1 MWVVLR
7 ELASVRN
14 AVTELLG
21 GVLGIVNGIKCIH
34 ALLLQTSVIAGL
46 FAVSCTA
53 TSVPAKSGDGYLLGP
68 EDQLSIHVVD
78 LEDVSDKPF
87 RVDPSGFVDLPLA
100 GRIHVSGLSLEQLR
114 NTLAGRLE
122 KYITNPQITI
132 NVIEYR
138 SQPVSVLGEV
148 NNPGVH
154 QLQGPKHLVDVISSA
169 GGLKPDAG
177 PRLNITREMRWGVLP
192 LPNAHT
198 DTSGQYLVAE
208 VSLDDITSGKH
219 ADQNIEV
226 RADDVISVP
235 RADLVYVVGEVK
247 RSGGFSLNAADNIS
261 LVRALSLAEGL
272 GAGAAPKKA
281 RILRASAGSISAAH
295 EIPVDLQQI
304 LAGKAPDQVLY
315 KNDVLFIPNN
325 LSASAMKRAM
335 EAAVQIATG
344 VIIFR

>member
-1 MWVVLR
+1 MN
-7 ELASVRN
+7 RN
-14 AVTELLG
+14 RIIPLLLLIGLLG
-21 GVLGIVNGIKCIH
+21 GQVEIIC
-34 ALLLQTSVIAGL
+34 AA
-46 FAVSCTA
+46 A
-53 TSVPAKSGDGYLLGP
+53 PAQANNANVYLLGP

-78 LEDVSDKPF
+78 LDDVSDKPF

-100 GRIHVSGLSLEQLR
+100 GRVYVAGMSLDQLR
-114 NTLAGRLE
+114 QTLSERLS
-122 KYITNPQITI
+122 KYITAPQITI

-177 PRLNITREMRWGVLP
+177 SKLTVTRQIRWGTLP
-192 LPNAHT
+192 LPNAHA
-198 DTSGQYLVAE
+198 DSSGQFLIAD
-208 VSLDDITSGKH
+208 VSLGDITSGKN

-247 RSGGFSLNAADNIS
+247 KAGGFSLNAADSIS
-261 LVRALSLAEGL
+261 LIRALSLAEGL
-272 GAGAAPKKA
+272 NTGAAPKKA
-281 RILRASAGSISAAH
+281 RILRASAGGLSD
-295 EIPVDLQQI
+295 ENEVPVDLQQI
-304 LAGKAPDQVLY
+304 LAGRAPDQLLH

-325 LSASAMKRAM
+325 VPASAMKRAA

-344 VIIFR
+344 VIIFK

>member
-1 MWVVLR
+1 VKGNIRVP
-7 ELASVRN
+7 
-14 AVTELLG
+14 
-21 GVLGIVNGIKCIH
+21 
-34 ALLLQTSVIAGL
+34 ALLLQASLLGGL
-46 FAVSCTA
+46 LVVACMAASA
-53 TSVPAKSGDGYLLGP
+53 PAKSSDAYLLGP

-78 LEDVSDKPF
+78 LEEVSDKPF
-87 RVDPSGFVDLPLA
+87 RVDPSGMVDLPLA
-100 GRIHVSGLSLEQLR
+100 GRVHVAGLSLEQLR
-114 NTLAGRLE
+114 TILALRLA

-169 GGLKPDAG
+169 GGLKADAG
-177 PRLNITREMRWGVLP
+177 SRLNITRDIRWGTLSLP
-192 LPNAHT
+192 DAHT
-198 DTSGQYLVAE
+198 DASGQYLIAD

-247 RSGGFSLNAADNIS
+247 KAGGFSLNATDS
-261 LVRALSLAEGL
+261 LSLIRALSLAEGF
-272 GAGAAPKKA
+272 GSGAAPKKA
-281 RILRASAGSISAAH
+281 RILRAAAGQLSATN
-295 EIPVDLQQI
+295 EVPVNLQQI
-304 LAGKAPDQVLY
+304 LAGKAPDQLLF

-325 LSASAMKRAM
+325 VPASAMKRAM